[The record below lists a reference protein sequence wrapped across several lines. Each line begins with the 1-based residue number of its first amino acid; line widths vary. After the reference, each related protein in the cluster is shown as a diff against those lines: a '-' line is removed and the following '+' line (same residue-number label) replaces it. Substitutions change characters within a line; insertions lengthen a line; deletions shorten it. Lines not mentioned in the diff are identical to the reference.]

1 MGLLARRHDGVNG
14 RERWNTMALLLVR
27 ELDGEHD
34 ANAHEKDLVGDTIK
48 LLDGRVLDDKTTGTA
63 MLERR

>member
-1 MGLLARRHDGVNG
+1 
-14 RERWNTMALLLVR
+14 MALLLVR